1 MKIAIIG
8 PSCSG
13 KTKTAQALAEMLHCP
28 VRLCGKIVRQKA
40 NEMGYTSLSQ
50 LTSDDH
56 WLVDAESR
64 VVVSVTDRIV
74 IEGRFLNFVLAG
86 VPDVWLIALT
96 CDDEIRAERHR
107 IGEEFGLERYNAK
120 EHDRDDARLRR
131 MLYND
136 ERRLYRVL

>member
-1 MKIAIIG
+1 
-8 PSCSG
+8 
-13 KTKTAQALAEMLHCP
+13 
-28 VRLCGKIVRQKA
+28 
-40 NEMGYTSLSQ
+40 MGYTSLSQ

-136 ERRLYRVL
+136 IDRPMTPNRTIDTTDTPLEEVVRRIAEAVGETDNA